1 VIKNQNYNIVQ
12 LGQGKYTQVYCMEL
26 DNDRQVAVKVLK
38 PAYEKNKYFQDQ
50 LIREA
55 KMGMQVHHP
64 SIRRVK
70 DLIHDDIEN
79 TYQVMMEF
87 LDGYNMKD
95 YIQNFGSINE
105 NQIFEW
111 LKFFLPGLIEIHRN
125 GLVHGLLKP
134 GNFILNPMGKLKVCD
149 LKGPYFESELFPEN
163 VEAEDVLYLSPE
175 QIQHIGPISA
185 SSDIYSLGV
194 TLYTLLTGK
203 LPYSEDSPDIDEMRL
218 RILNDPLPFVDFAT
232 VKMNGIIQA
241 ATAKNPNERF
251 ANFESMLLEIGGELN
266 VKQSTLFST
275 TKRNIESELSKDN
288 LSVPQFDQNN
298 EPLEDH
304 IHHSD
309 VLPVELPSYSSKD
322 DAVDEE
328 LDFNQSGV
336 QDLPKTSAIHPDK
349 ENEVIEN
356 DEIAETET
364 NQSLDDRIKAVWDRI
379 GATSTSV
386 DPKVDKVAVVTSTE
400 SKKPTSKAKPNTDE
414 ETVTVTPKKKLA
426 VRTVSPDFTASPT
439 VVENKKQDPVVHVE
453 QVDPPKAETQPMKVE
468 AKVEVPVV
476 NPTTTKKSFEKKEV
490 NDMESEGKRK
500 VFSARMFL
508 GFIVT
513 FTLIVG
519 SIYAYYTFN
528 RQVPPT
534 IISQESSTDS
544 SESNQAG
551 IVAATTEISEEQQA
565 KVDSLIQA
573 DSGVSLL
580 DLEKAK
586 LAKLAEIKDIKA
598 KKEKEA
604 NELKALKDQMAQF
617 EILGSYNNNIAP
629 FRFNNQIGFVS
640 KDGKIV
646 KKPLYEEI
654 LSYSNGLAPV
664 NLNGKWGFVNFEGK
678 EVIKPKYNEIF
689 GFSKGLAGAKKDNK
703 WGFINATGQ
712 VAVPFKYD
720 VVTDFA
726 EGYSGVRKN
735 SKWGFVTKDGNE
747 VIPCQFDNA
756 WSFNNG
762 LAGVEKNDKWG
773 FINTKGQVVI
783 PLEYGQVNN
792 FAEGLACVEKNGKF
806 GFINKE
812 GKELV
817 KCQYEAA
824 KPFKNGTAR
833 VFDDGKWFYINKS
846 GKCVRDCN

>member
-1 VIKNQNYNIVQ
+1 MIKNQNYNIVQ

-163 VEAEDVLYLSPE
+163 VEAEDILYLSPE

-203 LPYSEDSPDIDEMRL
+203 LPHMEDSADIDEMRL

-241 ATAKNPNERF
+241 ATAKNPNERY
-251 ANFESMLLEIGGELN
+251 ADFESMLLEIGGELH

-275 TKRNIESELSKDN
+275 TKKNMESEMSKDSFSDH
-288 LSVPQFDQNN
+288 L
-298 EPLEDH
+298 LEKDNQSH
-304 IHHSD
+304 EDDIHHSD
-309 VLPVELPSYSSKD
+309 VLPVELPSFSTSD
-322 DAVDEE
+322 DAVVEE
-328 LDFNQSGV
+328 LDFNQPGEQES
-336 QDLPKTSAIHPDK
+336 PKMSAIHQDK
-349 ENEVIEN
+349 EVESAGNSEN
-356 DEIAETET
+356 TEPEE

-386 DPKVDKVAVVTSTE
+386 DPKVDKVAVVTSSDT
-400 SKKPTSKAKPNTDE
+400 KKTSSKAISNTVE
-414 ETVTVTPKKKLA
+414 ETVAEPPKKKLA
-426 VRTVSPDFTASPT
+426 VRTVRPDSPT
-439 VVENKKQDPVVHVE
+439 SQPVVENKKPEQVIKIEQVEPQVLESLASKEEEKVDAPVVKPFPSRE
-453 QVDPPKAETQPMKVE
+453 SLE
-468 AKVEVPVV
+468 
-476 NPTTTKKSFEKKEV
+476 NKEV
-490 NDMESEGKRK
+490 NDGGDEGKRK
-500 VFSARMFL
+500 VLSARMFL
-508 GFIVT
+508 GIIVT
-513 FTLIVG
+513 FALIAG
-519 SIYAYYTFN
+519 SVYAYYTFN

-544 SESNQAG
+544 SETNRAG
-551 IVAATTEISEEQQA
+551 IVAATGEVTEDQQA

-586 LAKLAEIKDIKA
+586 LAKLAEIKDAKA
-598 KKEKEA
+598 RKEKEA

-617 EILGSYNNNIAP
+617 EILGSYNNNVAP
-629 FRFNNQIGFVS
+629 FRFNYQIGFVS

-664 NLNGKWGFVNFEGK
+664 NLKGKWGFVNFEGK

-689 GFSKGLAGAKKDNK
+689 GFSKGLAGAKKDSK

-726 EGYSGVRKN
+726 EGYSGVRKGG
-735 SKWGFVTKDGNE
+735 KWGFVTKDGNE